1 MPTISSPCQSPIAV
15 VVSSTSGN
23 ASHGDMPRSFSSQG
37 SRQPAVQT
45 TAPIDRSMPPVTIT
59 NAAAM
64 LRMPNI
70 PMRWARFS
78 RL

>member
-1 MPTISSPCQSPIAV
+1 MVAQSARTAGTATTEGKPR
-15 VVSSTSGN
+15 SRS
-23 ASHGDMPRSFSSQG
+23 SHGNM
-37 SRQPAVQT
+37 QPATHT
-45 TAPIDRSMPPVTIT
+45 TEPIDRSMPPVRIT
-59 NAAAM
+59 KAAAM